1 MKYIHRTI
9 SNKTLELANQFPVVT
24 ITGPRQSGKTT
35 LCRTLFPQKRYF
47 NLEDPVTR
55 AFAKEDPRGFFNG
68 IGENGVII
76 DEIQRVPEL
85 TSYIQPIVDQNPQKG
100 RFILTGSHQFEL
112 MSSVSQSLAG
122 RSGLLKLLPL
132 SLEELSAESA
142 VSSPDT
148 YLYNGFYPR
157 IYQDNLN
164 PTDYYG
170 IYLETYIERD
180 LRQAINISNLSAFE
194 RFLRLLAGRVGS
206 LVNINSLTND
216 TGVTGTTL
224 KNWLSVLEASY
235 IIYLLQP
242 YHSNISKRLI
252 KSPKIFFYD
261 VGLAAYL
268 NGIELQSQLVNYPL
282 RGSLF
287 ENLVITEFLK
297 TRFNNGRKSNLY
309 FYRDTKDNEVDLIC
323 DSPDIISAIEIKSS
337 QTPSTEFTKGIN
349 SFKDAIKTNNVNGY
363 VYYAGN
369 ESLVY
374 KDVKYTPWG
383 EYSRREID

>member
-9 SNKTLELANQFPVVT
+9 SDKTLELARQFPVVT

-35 LCRTLFPQKRYF
+35 LCRTLFPQKRYI

-55 AFAKEDPRGFFNG
+55 TFAKEDPRGFFNG
-68 IGENGVII
+68 IGENGAII

-100 RFILTGSHQFEL
+100 QFILTGSHQFEL

-132 SLEELSAESA
+132 SLQELSAKEA
-142 VSSPDT
+142 IRSPDT
-148 YLYNGFYPR
+148 YLYNGFYPG

-180 LRQAINISNLSAFE
+180 LRQAITISNLSAFE
-194 RFLRLLAGRVGS
+194 RFLRLIAGRVGS
-206 LVNINSLTND
+206 LVNITSLTND
-216 TGVTGTTL
+216 TGVSVTTL

-242 YHSNISKRLI
+242 YHANISKRLT
-252 KSPKIFFYD
+252 KSPKIYFYD
-261 VGLAAYL
+261 VGLATYL
-268 NGIELQSQLVNYPL
+268 NGIEQQSQLVNYPL

-297 TRFNNGRKSNLY
+297 ARFNNGRKSNLY
-309 FYRDTKDNEVDLIC
+309 FYRDAKDNEVDLIC
-323 DSPDIISAIEIKSS
+323 DSPDAIAAIEIKSS

-349 SFKDAIKTNNVNGY
+349 SFKTALKTDNIKGY
-363 VYYAGN
+363 VYYAG
-369 ESLVY
+369 
-374 KDVKYTPWG
+374 
-383 EYSRREID
+383 